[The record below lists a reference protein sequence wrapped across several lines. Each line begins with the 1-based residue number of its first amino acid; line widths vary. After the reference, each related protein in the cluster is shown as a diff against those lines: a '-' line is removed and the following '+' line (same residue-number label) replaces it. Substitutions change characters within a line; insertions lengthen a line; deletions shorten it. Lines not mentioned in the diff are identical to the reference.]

1 MKSLIDMRQNIAAYF
16 KVDRALKL
24 IALRNKF
31 KDPKGNI
38 PLMPVDFFEG
48 FIDSMSNL
56 YTNPFERTSENI
68 TIEVEDVLNECMED
82 AERYYHIS
90 LQSIVYVKSAN
101 EFIPFDASEYVLYPN
116 ENDYDAVFI
125 QDGDDHVLAFKKN
138 EPVARKETTL
148 DDCQAWEDN
157 VVDLSTWTPISP
169 SVTFKTLPFVVIKH
183 RRLTEP
189 QKNELLD
196 LEKAYIADMSWGMYN
211 AVPKLL
217 TQAVMKS
224 DAAEDKTKEESDAFG
239 RTGKMVF
246 LDSTG
251 ELQTID
257 MGNLNNLKD
266 IKTVWKEIIND
277 KAVLYGVNKNAVAV
291 TSELISG
298 EAKKAEL
305 EYINARRN
313 KFKRMFYKAERK
325 ICDISNEL
333 YNTKYSVTAINFK
346 DILFGSDK
354 DTTSQATI
362 V

>member
-24 IALRNKF
+24 LALRNKF
-31 KDPKGNI
+31 KDPTGKI

-56 YTNPFERTSENI
+56 YTNPFDRTSESI
-68 TIEVEDVLNECMED
+68 PIEVEDVLNECMED

-90 LQSIVYVKSAN
+90 TQSIVYVKSAN

-116 ENDYDAVFI
+116 ENDYDTVFI
-125 QDGDDHVLAFKKN
+125 QDGDDYVKAFKKN
-138 EPVARKETTL
+138 EPVAKKQTTL
-148 DDCQAWEDN
+148 DACQIWDKG
-157 VVDLSTWTPISP
+157 VDLSTWTPVSP
-169 SVTFKTLPFVVIKH
+169 SITFKTLPFVVIKH

-196 LEKAYIADMSWGMYN
+196 LEKAYIADISWGMYN

-217 TQAVMKS
+217 TQATMKS
-224 DAAEDKTKEESDAFG
+224 DALEDKTKDDAKSFG
-239 RTGKMVF
+239 RTGEMVF

-251 ELQTID
+251 ELTTID

-266 IKTVWKEIIND
+266 IKSVWKEIIND

-313 KFKRMFYKAERK
+313 KFKRLFYKAERK

-346 DILFGSDK
+346 DILFGTDK
-354 DTTSQATI
+354 DTASNNTI